1 MTLKARNRYIF
12 SYAVLATLLTA
23 GIFILFA
30 YNTFFKGNTSDS
42 SYIFQLDHFSFFS
55 GCSEAVITGIFLMAL
70 YLPVSGFFLHAH
82 FEKTPST
89 EISFFLLFLAGS
101 IPEYFRIL
109 IPLFHYAGTYSQML
123 IFIGKSLFWGR
134 TVSLLSLL
142 LVGIYGDPEHRVRIE
157 QIILISTA
165 LIMFLAMQLP
175 VNNSVITKAFTI
187 PCGYSKIIY
196 GFYGI
201 TSVLTVLIFIL
212 KGKENEN
219 PGYYTI
225 GIYSIVI
232 IIAKHIA
239 SVSDVFFM
247 ILAGMIL
254 LCFATFRYLEAIHE
268 MYI

>member
-12 SYAVLATLLTA
+12 SYAVLSTLLTA

-30 YNTFFKGNTSDS
+30 YNTFFSGS
-42 SYIFQLDHFSFFS
+42 SPNSKYSFQPDHFSLFS
-55 GCSEAVITGIFLMAL
+55 GCSEAVIAGIFLMTL

-89 EISFFLLFLAGS
+89 EISFFLLFLLGS
-101 IPEYFRIL
+101 TSEYFRIL
-109 IPLFHYAGTYSQML
+109 IPLFHSAGTYSQML

-134 TVSLLSLL
+134 TVSLISLL

-165 LIMFLAMQLP
+165 LMMFLAMQLP
-175 VNNSVITKAFTI
+175 VNNSVITKAFSI

-201 TSVLTVLIFIL
+201 LSVLTVLIFIL
-212 KGKENEN
+212 KGKETEN
-219 PGYYTI
+219 PGYYRI
-225 GIYSIVI
+225 GVYSIVI
-232 IIAKHIA
+232 IIAKHIVTA
-239 SVSDVFFM
+239 SDVFFL
-247 ILAGMIL
+247 ILTGMIL
-254 LCFATFRYLEAIHE
+254 LCFATFRYLEAIHK
-268 MYI
+268 MYV